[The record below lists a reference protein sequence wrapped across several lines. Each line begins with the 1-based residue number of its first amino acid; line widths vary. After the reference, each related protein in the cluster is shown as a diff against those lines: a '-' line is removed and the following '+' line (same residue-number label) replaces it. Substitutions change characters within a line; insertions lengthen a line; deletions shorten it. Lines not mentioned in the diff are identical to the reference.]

1 MAKDDLYFNDISRL
15 DFKTDYGRGF
25 VYKSV
30 DGSEHQSMA
39 AVRQANNEYWD
50 RVKFGFS
57 SEDRVR
63 YEQLEKAYF
72 DMITPKI
79 ININDKDAEQQFLS
93 AQTEK
98 MAAYFQQ
105 RYGSYLE
112 QLLVEHGYGQDDT
125 NIKFRR

>member
-1 MAKDDLYFNDISRL
+1 MAKDDLYFNDINGL
-15 DFKTDYGRGF
+15 DFRTDYERGI

-30 DGSEHQSMA
+30 DGSEYESMDQ
-39 AVRQANNEYWD
+39 VRQANKEYWD
-50 RVKFGFS
+50 RVKFGSS

-63 YEQLEKAYF
+63 FEQLEKAYF

-98 MAAYFQQ
+98 MAAYIQQ

-112 QLLVEHGYGQDDT
+112 QLLVDHGYGQDDT

>member
-1 MAKDDLYFNDISRL
+1 MEKDNLYSNDIKEL
-15 DFKTDYGRGF
+15 DFRTDYGRGL
-25 VYKSV
+25 VYKGV
-30 DGSEHQSMA
+30 DGSEHESMA
-39 AVRQANNEYWD
+39 AVRQANKEYWD

-79 ININDKDAEQQFLS
+79 ININDKDAEQQFLT

-98 MAAYFQQ
+98 MAAYIQE

-112 QLLVEHGYGQDDT
+112 QFLAHHSYGQEDI
-125 NIKFRR
+125 NIKSRR